1 MCAKM
6 LQSCLTL
13 RDPMDCS
20 PPGSSVHGTLPARIL
35 EWVAMPSSRGSSWP
49 RDWTGIVYLSC
60 TGGWLLHHWCHQGSP
75 YLLLLTFALS
85 AVEAIQPP
93 DEICMLWEI
102 RWIRRAP
109 WDQELNCTSC
119 SARGEGRLRQRHF
132 HDFQGPNQER
142 GGGVLASS
150 SLAGAVTVSG
160 YRKKQRR
167 LSSPCLCESQK
178 NKSSDFMFLEINFC
192 GAHARCQQPLKA
204 PSPRSANLRKQ
215 SSRWLLWP
223 GSHSQLW
230 QGWGLTFKSLW
241 PMVINRK
248 AREQGQVRYLR
259 GSKNTWRRLTKSP
272 TYLCLD
278 KNQWNL
284 HCL

>member
-49 RDWTGIVYLSC
+49 RDWTGIFYVSC
-60 TGGWLLHHWCHQGSP
+60 TGGRVLHHWCHQGSP

-93 DEICMLWEI
+93 DEICMLWEA

-142 GGGVLASS
+142 GGGV
-150 SLAGAVTVSG
+150 
-160 YRKKQRR
+160 
-167 LSSPCLCESQK
+167 
-178 NKSSDFMFLEINFC
+178 FL
-192 GAHARCQQPLKA
+192 PA
-204 PSPRSANLRKQ
+204 PA
-215 SSRWLLWP
+215 WP
-223 GSHSQLW
+223 GLW
-230 QGWGLTFKSLW
+230 QWVVTGR
-241 PMVINRK
+241 NREGCLPPASVSHRK
-248 AREQGQVRYLR
+248 TNPAT
-259 GSKNTWRRLTKSP
+259 SWSWR
-272 TYLCLD
+272 
-278 KNQWNL
+278 
-284 HCL
+284 